1 MFSLHCDV
9 VIIVKSVKELQ
20 HKLKALTLEK
30 DTAQQALQVSW
41 FKDGATRAIL

>member
-1 MFSLHCDV
+1 MFFFSLHRD

-30 DTAQQALQVSW
+30 DTAQQALQVS
-41 FKDGATRAIL
+41 LSN